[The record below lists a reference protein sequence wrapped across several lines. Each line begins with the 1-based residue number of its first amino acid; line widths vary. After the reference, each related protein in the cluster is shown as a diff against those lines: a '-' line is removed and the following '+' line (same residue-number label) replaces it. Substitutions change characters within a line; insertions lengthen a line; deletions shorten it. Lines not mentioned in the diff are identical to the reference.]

1 MAIDYA
7 GQIRAAQPAG
17 PYQILGWSLGGLI
30 AQAMATVLAEEDA
43 EVALLVL
50 LDSYPG
56 DINKLFK
63 IVNVD
68 PADGD
73 SGNKRR
79 ELDMA
84 LDEATAMGI
93 DRQLQK
99 NIRKVMR
106 NSSQF
111 AVEHV
116 PRRFQGDA
124 LLFVATDAR
133 LAQLTP
139 QYAVASWEPFIAGTI
154 APHQVSTNHYHM
166 LQPATLSIVGRVLTE
181 RLRPPVEYGK

>member
-1 MAIDYA
+1 MAIDYV

-56 DINKLFK
+56 DINRLFK
-63 IVNVD
+63 VVNGD
-68 PADGD
+68 LADGH
-73 SGNKRR
+73 SRNIRQ
-79 ELDMA
+79 ELDIA

-93 DRQLQK
+93 GRQLRA
-99 NIRKVMR
+99 NMRKVMR
-106 NSSQF
+106 NSSKF
-111 AVEHV
+111 ALEHV
-116 PRRFQGDA
+116 PPRFQGDA
-124 LLFVATDAR
+124 LLFIATDDR
-133 LAQLTP
+133 LAHLTP

-154 APHQVSTNHYHM
+154 EPYQVSTGHYDM
-166 LQPATLSIVGRVLTE
+166 LQPATLSIVGRVLME
-181 RLRPPVEYGK
+181 RLRPPVEF